1 MKCRAFLHWIIGIA
15 VSAAG
20 VAAARL
26 TGDHPANAAGVVI
39 HIAGLLL
46 AGAGLIVIAL
56 GVNRG
61 IVKH

>member
-1 MKCRAFLHWIIGIA
+1 MKCSSFLHWITGIA

-26 TGDHPANAAGVVI
+26 SGDHPGNTVGIVV
-39 HIAGLLL
+39 HVAGLLL

-56 GVNRG
+56 GVNRRLE
-61 IVKH
+61 KR